1 MDPTKRVAL
10 PISDSNY
17 DITRYL
23 AEIVQYISLLALAK
37 ELFIPLCSAI
47 TFRSNKLYYHILRR
61 SCHLNGKYHRQD
73 EKFRKNWY
81 FVDSFRDLERDRA
94 KISLLSP
101 LSRLLCR
108 RYAIVKHSVFN
119 ASSFTLKRIWNLSGR
134 RSISLLAANEK
145 NSKCVRGCIFS
156 LSCPFFPLLFPFL
169 FVREI
174 AFEYLKDDSQ
184 QRCKLL
190 SLAVTLEWITLI
202 NVKITFF
209 VTWIIE
215 SAGVWTG

>member
-1 MDPTKRVAL
+1 MDPTNRVTL

-17 DITRYL
+17 GITRYL

-47 TFRSNKLYYHILRR
+47 TFSSNKLYYHILRR
-61 SCHLNGKYHRQD
+61 SCHLNGEYHRQE

-94 KISLLSP
+94 KISLLSS

-134 RSISLLAANEK
+134 RSISLGCQWKELQ
-145 NSKCVRGCIFS
+145 VRSRMHLFAK
-156 LSCPFFPLLFPFL
+156 LPFFPSSVSLSIRKRDSIWVLKGRFPAT
-169 FVREI
+169 V
-174 AFEYLKDDSQ
+174 
-184 QRCKLL
+184 
-190 SLAVTLEWITLI
+190 
-202 NVKITFF
+202 
-209 VTWIIE
+209 
-215 SAGVWTG
+215 